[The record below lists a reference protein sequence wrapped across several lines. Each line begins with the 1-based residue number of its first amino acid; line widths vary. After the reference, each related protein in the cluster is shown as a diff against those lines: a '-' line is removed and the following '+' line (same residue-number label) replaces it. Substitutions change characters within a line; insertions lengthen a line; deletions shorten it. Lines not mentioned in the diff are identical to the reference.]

1 MDRLKM
7 FSTIAVQAGH
17 GELRFP
23 TNVNASL
30 KLKRILDDPE
40 CNLEEA
46 AKLLMKAPLIAARI
60 VALANSAAYNRSNT
74 EITSVYNAVMRLG
87 FQPLHTLVV
96 AEVVK
101 EFEDDISDSTTRAK
115 AAQLWEHTAHVAAL
129 ARVLAKYVTHLDP
142 ETAMFAGI
150 VHEIGGFYLLFRAH
164 DFPGLL
170 EGASEAWQGFGEKA
184 IGRRVLGKLSVPAT
198 VTAAVE
204 SLWFAPHKGY
214 PVTLGDTLMLANTLA
229 PVMSPLQDQGLAR
242 KPSDPPIDFE
252 VGEDNTLQNILVE
265 KSDEIKTLTASLLI

>member
-7 FSTIAVQAGH
+7 FSTIAVQAGQ

-30 KLKRILDDPE
+30 KIKRLLDDPT
-40 CNLEEA
+40 CNLEDA
-46 AKLLMKAPLIAARI
+46 AKVLMTAPLIAARV
-60 VALANSAAYNRSNT
+60 VALANSAAFNRSGK
-74 EITSVYNAVMRLG
+74 EITNVGNAVMRLG
-87 FQPLHTLVV
+87 FQPLRTLVV

-101 EFEDDISDSTTRAK
+101 EFEDDISDEATRAK
-115 AAQLWEHTAHVAAL
+115 AAQLWQHTAHVAAL
-129 ARVLAKYVTHLDP
+129 ARVLAQHVTHLDP

-170 EGASEAWQGFGEKA
+170 EGASEAWQAFGEKA

-204 SLWFAPHKGY
+204 SLWFAPHKGL

-242 KPSDPPIDFE
+242 KPTDQPIDFE
-252 VGEDNTLQNILVE
+252 VSENETLQSILEE
-265 KSDEIKTLTASLLI
+265 KSEEIKALTASLLI